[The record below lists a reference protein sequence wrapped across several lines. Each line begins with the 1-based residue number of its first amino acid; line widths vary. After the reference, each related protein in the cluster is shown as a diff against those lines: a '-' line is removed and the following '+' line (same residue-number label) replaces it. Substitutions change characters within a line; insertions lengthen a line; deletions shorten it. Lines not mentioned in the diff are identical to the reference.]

1 MNVVLAVTSDF
12 WETVD
17 PTLIILAVL
26 LLIAAFGLWI
36 YRVRNRALHV
46 NTSDESL
53 SIYISRSGLQ
63 DLLFMACSSYP
74 DVHCTR
80 TKIRIDEENRICPHV
95 YFSLGG
101 HANLIQT
108 QKGLKERIQETL
120 KIHLGPNQIGNIEFT
135 VSGFRPDTKFLPS
148 INVMETDTDNPLPMN
163 GTKQQEARKKSS

>member
-1 MNVVLAVTSDF
+1 MHVMLANAADF
-12 WETVD
+12 WKSVE
-17 PTLIILAVL
+17 PTYIILAVL
-26 LLIAAFGLWI
+26 LIAAALGLWI

-46 NTSDESL
+46 NTSDDSL
-53 SIYISRSGLQ
+53 SIYISRPGLQ
-63 DLLFMACSSYP
+63 DLLYMAVSSYP
-74 DVHCTR
+74 DVNCTR

-120 KIHLGPNQIGNIEFT
+120 KTHLGPDQIGNIEFT

-148 INVMETDTDNPLPMN
+148 ANVMETATDNPLPMPVSKEN
-163 GTKQQEARKKSS
+163 KAEK

>member
-1 MNVVLAVTSDF
+1 MNLVLADAVDF

-17 PTLIILAVL
+17 PVFAILAVL
-26 LLIAAFGLWI
+26 LLVAALGLWI

-46 NTSDESL
+46 NTSDDSL
-53 SIYISRSGLQ
+53 SIYISRPGLQ

-80 TKIRIDEENRICPHV
+80 TKIRIDEENKICPHI

-101 HANLIQT
+101 HANLIET

-120 KIHLGPNQIGNIEFT
+120 KTHIGPDQIGNIEFT

-148 INVMETDTDNPLPMN
+148 SNVMETDTDNPLPMSEKLS
-163 GTKQQEARKKSS
+163 GEAKKPAP